1 VAASFSLTGS
11 LRLDPRWVDDLNTTL
26 VTDATRFNLALSLT
40 NGDGDGEADAYWRDV
55 RTVAG
60 GETDSVAMAA
70 GLPLSVFGGSGTV
83 ELDPGKLRLLYVRNL
98 SDTAT
103 LGLVLE
109 DLEQLQLPPRGVL
122 LLSRPADASFA
133 GGNAG
138 DIYIVNES
146 ASAADYEILL
156 IGVKAT

>member
-26 VTDATRFNLALSLT
+26 VTDATRVNLTLALT

-60 GETDSVAMAA
+60 SGQDAIDLSA
-70 GLPLSVFGGSGTV
+70 LPLSVFGGTGT
-83 ELDPGKLRLLYVRNL
+83 LDMAQVRAIYVRNL
-98 SDTAT
+98 SAT
-103 LGLVLE
+103 VSIFYSLGGNLAEIPPLGIVFLMFPE
-109 DLEQLQLPPRGVL
+109 DLSNNDWLADGQLIEIENTG
-122 LLSRPADASFA
+122 
-133 GGNAG
+133 
-138 DIYIVNES
+138 

-156 IGVKAT
+156 IGVKA